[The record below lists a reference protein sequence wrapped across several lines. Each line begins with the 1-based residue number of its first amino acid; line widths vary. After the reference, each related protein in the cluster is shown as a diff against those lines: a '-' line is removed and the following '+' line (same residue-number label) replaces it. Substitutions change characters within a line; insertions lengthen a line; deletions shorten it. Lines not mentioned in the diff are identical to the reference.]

1 MLFKKLIR
9 TAGRYRAQ
17 FISMIIMTA
26 LGIGMFLGFNMEW
39 VSLETN
45 MFSFFEETG
54 FADYRIYSEEG
65 FSEEDLETISQIEG
79 VDAATRYLSVNADLD
94 GTSKM
99 LAVTVTQDPAV
110 SGFVLVEGEA
120 YEEDNTD
127 GMWLFDKF
135 AKENGIAVGD
145 TLTLCYESVTLQGT
159 VRGLIESSEYMI
171 CLQDETQLMPD
182 FGTYGYVYITPAML
196 EQAISDTV
204 REEILEYAEKT
215 LGRLYTETLGETMV
229 DSFFETAK
237 SEAMDRIYPQI
248 NVLSDMDASQF
259 KEAVNQ
265 AMGRTMVILTK
276 EENVSYVEAMGE
288 ASEGKTM
295 GLILPVLFLLI
306 SILTMVTTMHRIASN
321 EKTQIGTLKALGFKD
336 RKILRHY
343 SSYTLLIGLAGTV
356 LGIALGYLVAWFIMN
371 PNGMMGT
378 YIVMPSWKLFIPWWC
393 WVVMAVVILLMVLI
407 GRISVGNMMKGTAA
421 DALRPYVPKVSRP
434 MLVEKTRLWE
444 HLGFGTR
451 WNLRDI
457 MRHKS
462 RSLVTLIGILGCMV
476 LMVAAIGMYETAG
489 AFIKMTY
496 SDNAGYSSRIFVAS
510 GTSGDENS
518 LAESLEKES
527 GDEVQDRYR
536 ASVDNTAAREL
547 ASEYDGDYSSSI
559 SIQIEDETYEM
570 DVYHLE
576 HDLIH
581 FTDEAG
587 NIMELPDDG
596 ALASLRIRDRFHL
609 KVGDEITCSLFG
621 TDAQFTVRIA
631 GFNRS
636 MSESITLSDT
646 YAQTLQ
652 YEDLALTDSGYYRVG
667 AVYSATPKAKIVDDD
682 RIASVQSK
690 DDIANSMDQ
699 FMEILYTAVFV
710 LVLAAVVLGIVVL
723 YNLGIM
729 SYTERYR
736 EMATLKVV
744 GFRNHRI
751 RKLLISQN
759 LWITVVGIVLGIFAG
774 IGVLNY
780 LMIALAPEYE
790 MKVVIGPMT
799 IIVSVAVTFAV
810 SLLVGLMV
818 SRKSRKIDMVV
829 ALKTPE

>member
-9 TAGRYRAQ
+9 TAGIYKAQ

-39 VSLETN
+39 VSLENN

-65 FSEEDLETISQIEG
+65 FTEEELEKIRQMEG
-79 VDAATRYLSVNADLD
+79 IDTAARYVSVNADLE
-94 GTSKM
+94 GTSKV
-99 LAVTVTQDPAV
+99 LAITVTEDPEV
-110 SGFVLVEGEA
+110 SGFVLMEGEE
-120 YEEDNTD
+120 YDESSTD

-135 AKENGIAVGD
+135 AKENGINVED
-145 TLTLCYESVTLQGT
+145 SLTLSYESIVLQGT
-159 VRGLIESSEYMI
+159 VKGLIESSEYLI

-182 FGTYGYVYITPAML
+182 FGMYGYVYIAPAML
-196 EQAISDTV
+196 EHAVSDTV

-215 LGRLYTETLGETMV
+215 LGILYTDKMGELMV
-229 DSFFETAK
+229 NSTFDAAK
-237 SEAMDRIYPQI
+237 DKAMNQVYPQI
-248 NVLSDMDASQF
+248 NVLSDMDAPDF
-259 KEAVNQ
+259 KDAVNE
-265 AMGRTMVILTK
+265 ALGRTMVILTK
-276 EENVSYVEAMGE
+276 DENVSYAEAMGE
-288 ASEGKTM
+288 ANEGKTM

-306 SILTMVTTMHRIASN
+306 SVLTMVTTMHRIASN

-336 RKILRHY
+336 RRIIRHY
-343 SSYTLLIGLAGTV
+343 SCYTLLIALAGTV
-356 LGIALGYLVAWFIMN
+356 LGIALGYFVAWFIMN

-378 YIVMPSWKLFIPWWC
+378 YLVMPSWKLFSPWWC
-393 WVVMAVVILLMVLI
+393 WAAMALVILLMVLI
-407 GRISVGNMMKGTAA
+407 GRISVKNMMKGPAA

-444 HLGFGTR
+444 RLGFGTR
-451 WNLRDI
+451 WNIRDI

-510 GTSGDENS
+510 GTPAS
-518 LAESLEKES
+518 
-527 GDEVQDRYR
+527 QDRYR
-536 ASVDNTAAREL
+536 SSVDNTAALEL
-547 ASEYDGDYSSSI
+547 ASEYDADYVASL
-559 SIQIEDETYEM
+559 SIQIQDETYGMEI
-570 DVYHLE
+570 YHLE
-576 HDLIH
+576 HDLVH
-581 FTDEAG
+581 FTDENG
-587 NIMELPDDG
+587 NILELPSDG
-596 ALASLRIRDRFHL
+596 ALASLRIRDKYHL
-609 KVGDEITCSLFG
+609 KVGDEVTCSLFG
-621 TDAQFTVRIA
+621 TDARFTVRIS

-646 YAQTLQ
+646 YARTLE
-652 YEDLALTDSGYYRVG
+652 YDGFPLTDSGYYRIG
-667 AVYSATPKAKIVDDD
+667 AVFTAIPKTQIPSDS
-682 RIASVQSK
+682 RISSVQSK

-699 FMEILYTAVFV
+699 FMEILYTAVII
-710 LVLAAVVLGIVVL
+710 LVFAAIVLGIVVL

-744 GFRNHRI
+744 GFRNNRI
-751 RKLLISQN
+751 RKLLVSQN

-774 IGVLNY
+774 IGVLEY
-780 LMIALAPEYE
+780 LMKALAPEYE
-790 MKVVIGPMT
+790 MKVVIGPLT

-810 SLLVGLMV
+810 SMLVGLMV

-829 ALKTPE
+829 ALKMPE